1 MMNTNPAEI
10 KVPGWNLN
18 PGRYVRVA
26 EQAPDDFD
34 FAERFGELNKK
45 LEILNAEA
53 HQLEEQIA
61 ENVVKILED
70 GV

>member
-1 MMNTNPAEI
+1 MHTNLAEI
-10 KVPGWNLN
+10 EAQGWNLK
-18 PGRYVRVA
+18 PRRYVRVT
-26 EQAPDDFD
+26 EQAPDNFD
-34 FAERFGELNKK
+34 FAERFGELKEE

-53 HQLEEQIA
+53 HQLEEHIA